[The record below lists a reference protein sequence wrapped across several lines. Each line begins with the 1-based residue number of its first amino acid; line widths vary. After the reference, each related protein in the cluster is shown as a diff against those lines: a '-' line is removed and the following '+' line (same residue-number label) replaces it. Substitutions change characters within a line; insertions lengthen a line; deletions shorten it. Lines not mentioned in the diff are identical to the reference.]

1 MLKWNENKK
10 KTKGYEE
17 ENTETHSGVSRIEI
31 EEGNQEIINISFN
44 LLDYLTKV
52 ILILRQGVIIN
63 DSQ

>member
-1 MLKWNENKK
+1 MRTKK
-10 KTKGYEE
+10 INKGYEE
-17 ENTETHSGVSRIEI
+17 EKTETHSGVSRIEI